1 MTELVDKDVKKVV
14 IIIHMFKKLEEER
27 LNILNRDVEK
37 TLYMYIW
44 HIKFFKMKTTMFNT
58 INILDKINSR
68 LDITVERN
76 Q

>member
-37 TLYMYIW
+37 TLYMYICTSN
-44 HIKFFKMKTTMFNT
+44 F
-58 INILDKINSR
+58 SR
-68 LDITVERN
+68 
-76 Q
+76 